1 MDVLRLKVCHN
12 PILVRLFCHTST
24 IYNIC
29 LNQYQNGYIFNWT
42 TQPAKIKTD
51 VSYHFYLYWW
61 SLECSK
67 RYNALLQLNANLQHV
82 GLQIELGFLM
92 VGHTHEDIDA
102 LFGNIGKWLKK
113 NNALTVT
120 GK

>member
-1 MDVLRLKVCHN
+1 MDVLRLKFCHN

-29 LNQYQNGYIFNWT
+29 LNQYQNGYI
-42 TQPAKIKTD
+42 
-51 VSYHFYLYWW
+51 
-61 SLECSK
+61 
-67 RYNALLQLNANLQHV
+67 YNALLQLNANLQHV

>member
-1 MDVLRLKVCHN
+1 M
-12 PILVRLFCHTST
+12 
-24 IYNIC
+24 C
-29 LNQYQNGYIFNWT
+29 LIIFIFIGG
-42 TQPAKIKTD
+42 A
-51 VSYHFYLYWW
+51 W
-61 SLECSK
+61 S